1 MKYWR
6 GYLTAA
12 IFGAISWALMAFA
25 QRFTTLVDMVYPY
38 VMRTLQTILTDW
50 SSGVSFNLWQL
61 GIIALGVVGLASIV
75 AMVVMRWNPFQWFGW
90 VLAAA
95 SFLFM
100 LHTLMYG
107 LNYYAGPLADDVR
120 LEVVEYNIEELADAA
135 AYYRDKANSLADQVV
150 RDENGNVRFPE
161 FEELAEQAADGFDT
175 LTHEYSFPVFAGST
189 QPVKKLSWA
198 DLFTSRGITGITIGI
213 TGEASVNPQIPPIS
227 LPFTIC
233 HEMAHRMCIA
243 TERDGNFAGF
253 LACMANQSVDFQY
266 SAYFM
271 AYRYCY
277 NALLMEGSP
286 EASAAAGR
294 VSAGASEKLKKDLA
308 HYDDF
313 FAAIRGEE
321 AASISSAVS
330 STGGDGIPTYGTVC
344 DLLVSWHIQEIV
356 LPAIAVEETPF
367 DPFDENQ
374 VDLSGIVNARP
385 KETEPNG

>member
-12 IFGAISWALMAFA
+12 IFGVISWALMAFA

-38 VMRTLQTILTDW
+38 VMRTLQTILTEW

-61 GIIALGVVGLASIV
+61 GIIALGIVGLASIV
-75 AMVVMRWNPFQWFGW
+75 AMVVLKWNPFQWFGW

-95 SFLFM
+95 SCLFM

-120 LEVVEYNIEELADAA
+120 LEVVEYNIEELTDAA
-135 AYYRDKANSLADQVV
+135 AYYRDKANGLAEQVD
-150 RDENGNVRFPE
+150 RDENGNVRFPG
-161 FEELAEQAADGFDT
+161 FEELAQQAADGFDA

-189 QPVKKLSWA
+189 EPVKQLAWA
-198 DLFTSRGITGITIGI
+198 DLFTSQGITGVTIGI
-213 TGEASVNPQIPPIS
+213 TGEAAVNPQIPPVS

-253 LACMANQSVDFQY
+253 LACMANESVDFQY

-277 NALLMEGSP
+277 NALLFEGSA
-286 EASAAAGR
+286 EASAAAAR
-294 VSAGASEKLKKDLA
+294 VGTGANEKLKRDLQY
-308 HYDDF
+308 YDDF
-313 FAAIRGEE
+313 FAAIRGED
-321 AASISSAVS
+321 AASLSSVTVS
-330 STGGDGIPTYGTVC
+330 DGDGVPTYGTVC